1 VKAIVVERTGGPEV
15 LRLAEVPDP
24 QPGPGQVRVRI
35 EAAGVN
41 FIEIYQRTGLYPVTL
56 PATPG
61 SEAAGVVD
69 GVGDGVTE
77 LAEGDRVAWTGMPG
91 AYAEYALVP
100 ADRAVRL
107 PDGMDPKMGAAL
119 MLQGM
124 TAHYLTRSIRPLSD
138 GDTCLVHAAAG
149 GVGLLLCQL
158 GRRSGARVIGTASTA
173 EKAALART
181 AGASDVILYTEADF
195 ETEVRRLTD
204 GRGVDVVYDS
214 VGLTTWEKSLRSLA
228 RRGTL
233 VLFGQSSGRVPPLD
247 PQLLNRHGSLFLT
260 RPSLA
265 HYIATRDELL
275 LRAREILGWAAAGS
289 LAVHVGGEFALA
301 DAARA
306 HHELES
312 RATTGKLLLIP

>member
-1 VKAIVVERTGGPEV
+1 MKAIVVESTGGPDV

-24 QPGPGQVRVRI
+24 EPGPGQVRVRI
-35 EAAGVN
+35 DAVGVN

-69 GVGDGVTE
+69 GVGDGVTG
-77 LAEGDRVAWTGMPG
+77 LVEGDRVAWTGVPG
-91 AYAEYALVP
+91 AYAEYARVP

-107 PDGMDPKMGAAL
+107 PDGIDTKTGAAL

-124 TAHYLTRSIRPLSD
+124 TAHYLTRSIRPLSV
-138 GDTCLVHAAAG
+138 GDACLVHAAAG

-158 GRRSGARVIGTASTA
+158 GRRFGARVIGTASTA
-173 EKAALART
+173 AKAALARA

-214 VGLTTWEKSLRSLA
+214 VGLDTWERSLRSLA

-265 HYIATRDELL
+265 HYIPTREDLL
-275 LRAREILGWAAAGS
+275 ARAGDILGWVADGS
-289 LAVHVGGEFALA
+289 LAVRIGGEYPLA
-301 DAARA
+301 EAARA
-306 HHELES
+306 HRDLES